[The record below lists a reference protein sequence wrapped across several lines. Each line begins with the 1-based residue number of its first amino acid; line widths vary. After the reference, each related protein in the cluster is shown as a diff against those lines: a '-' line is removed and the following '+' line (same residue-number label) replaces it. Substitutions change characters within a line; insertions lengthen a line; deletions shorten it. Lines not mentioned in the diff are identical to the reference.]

1 MLLCTRVHAAII
13 ILTLLCPALPVTHLH
28 AQQSNPL
35 HTASRQELDVIKVL
49 LAQEDAW
56 NKGDLAS
63 FASGYKDAPD
73 TLFITRQVSRGYAGL
88 LDAYKRDYPNR
99 AAMGTLAFSELEVRP
114 LDDNF
119 AVVIGKYRLDR
130 NKKEGGN
137 ADGIFSLV
145 FEKTDKGW
153 KIIIDHTT
161 S

>member
-1 MLLCTRVHAAII
+1 MIFCSRLRTAALTFALLT
-13 ILTLLCPALPVTHLH
+13 PALLPHNLH
-28 AQQSNPL
+28 AQQPNPL
-35 HTASRQELDVIKVL
+35 HTATRQELDVIKVL
-49 LAQEDAW
+49 LAQENAW

-88 LDAYKRDYPNR
+88 VDAYKRDYPTR
-99 AAMGTLAFSELEVRP
+99 AAMGTLAFAELEVRP
-114 LDDNF
+114 LDENF
-119 AVVIGKYRLDR
+119 AVVIGKYHLDR

-161 S
+161 